1 MYYCYSHNTWIRGRM
16 LVGKDAS
23 VTAVSRREVI
33 SKGQS
38 GACWA
43 QPPQHSH
50 ISHREGSMVTRVAV
64 QGRTK

>member
-1 MYYCYSHNTWIRGRM
+1 M